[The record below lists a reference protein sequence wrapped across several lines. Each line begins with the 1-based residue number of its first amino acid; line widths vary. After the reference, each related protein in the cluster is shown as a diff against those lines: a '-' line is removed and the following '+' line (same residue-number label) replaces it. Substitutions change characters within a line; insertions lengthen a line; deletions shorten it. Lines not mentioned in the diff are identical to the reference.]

1 MEDGYEHLEVTEQ
14 ELEPIKTFKDK
25 MEDYRVIFE
34 RNRYVLKKVSSIEKH
49 FNLVKVEKD
58 ETFDIKLILDK
69 SQNLCYISTIPD
81 MNLDQDIMFSIT
93 KSDDP
98 ISPLTCLILI

>member
-1 MEDGYEHLEVTEQ
+1 
-14 ELEPIKTFKDK
+14 

-69 SQNLCYISTIPD
+69 SRIYV
-81 MNLDQDIMFSIT
+81 
-93 KSDDP
+93 
-98 ISPLTCLILI
+98 ILVLSRI

>member
-1 MEDGYEHLEVTEQ
+1 
-14 ELEPIKTFKDK
+14 

-34 RNRYVLKKVSSIEKH
+34 RNRYVLKKFPPEKH

-69 SQNLCYISTIPD
+69 TQNLCYISTIPGYEFW
-81 MNLDQDIMFSIT
+81 I
-93 KSDDP
+93 
-98 ISPLTCLILI
+98 